1 MSLTWKFKN
10 KFSVIACDTPILET
24 QLCGEQHLCVPATA
38 TSWKSPQEVSAVMH
52 DPEFSN
58 GVVAW
63 LRSFPNIDTSRG
75 IHIHFSFEP
84 HRNQA
89 PRTSRLYERI
99 FQARDTR

>member
-10 KFSVIACDTPILET
+10 KSSVIACDTSILET
-24 QLCGEQHLCVPATA
+24 QLRGEQHLFVPATA

-58 GVVAW
+58 GVITW
-63 LRSFPNIDTSRG
+63 LHSFPDIDASRG
-75 IHIHFSFEP
+75 IHIHFGFEP

-89 PRTSRLYERI
+89 PRTSHLYERI
-99 FQARDTR
+99 FQACDTC